1 MFIILPSLASGSL
14 TALADEAVSV
24 KDAGYLHLD
33 IEDGN
38 FSPGITFGPDTVH
51 ELAGYTDAEM
61 DAHLMVN
68 EPERYI
74 EELSN
79 CGVRSIAFHIEST
92 PYPSR
97 CLNEIHRFGMRAGL
111 ALNYKTPVTAV
122 LPYLDLAEYVLL
134 LTNESDLRGI
144 RFKPYSLVRI
154 EQLRQLLPSHV
165 ELWVDGG
172 INEELLP
179 DVAARGAD
187 RAVIGRTVF
196 RAEDPM
202 KKIAELLRSAESAR
216 SGYAE

>member
-1 MFIILPSLASGSL
+1 MFIILPSLASGRL
-14 TALADEAVSV
+14 TALAEEAVSV
-24 KDAGYLHLD
+24 KEAGYLHLD

-38 FSPGITFGPDTVH
+38 FSPGITFGPDTVR
-51 ELAGYTDAEM
+51 ELAALTDAEL
-61 DAHLMVN
+61 DVHLMVC

-74 EELSN
+74 EEISN
-79 CGVRSIAFHIEST
+79 CGVRSVAFHIEAT

-122 LPYLDLAEYVLL
+122 LPYLDLTDYVLL
-134 LTNESDLRGI
+134 LTNESDLCGI

-154 EQLRQLLPSHV
+154 NQLRQILPPET

-179 DVAARGAD
+179 AVAERGAD
-187 RAVIGRTVF
+187 RAVIGRTIF
-196 RAEDPM
+196 QAKEPM
-202 KKIAELLRSAESAR
+202 KKITELLRSAESAR
-216 SGYAE
+216 ERYGG

>member
-1 MFIILPSLASGSL
+1 MFIILPSLASGRL
-14 TALADEAVSV
+14 TALADEAASV

-38 FSPGITFGPDTVH
+38 FSPGITFGPDTTR
-51 ELAGYTDAEM
+51 ELADHTDAEM

-74 EELSN
+74 EELSDS
-79 CGVRSIAFHIEST
+79 GVRSVAFHIEST

-97 CLNEIHRFGMRAGL
+97 CLNEIHRFSMRAGL

-179 DVAARGAD
+179 AVAARGAD
-187 RAVIGRTVF
+187 RAVVGRAIF

>member
-1 MFIILPSLASGSL
+1 
-14 TALADEAVSV
+14 
-24 KDAGYLHLD
+24 
-33 IEDGN
+33 
-38 FSPGITFGPDTVH
+38 
-51 ELAGYTDAEM
+51 
-61 DAHLMVN
+61 
-68 EPERYI
+68 
-74 EELSN
+74 
-79 CGVRSIAFHIEST
+79 
-92 PYPSR
+92 
-97 CLNEIHRFGMRAGL
+97 MRAGL

-179 DVAARGAD
+179 AVAARGAD

>member
-1 MFIILPSLASGSL
+1 MFIILPSLASGRL
-14 TALADEAVSV
+14 TALADEAASV

-38 FSPGITFGPDTVH
+38 FSPGITFGPDTIR
-51 ELAGYTDAEM
+51 ELADRHDGKYFSQQ
-61 DAHLMVN
+61 
-68 EPERYI
+68 
-74 EELSN
+74 LSD
-79 CGVRSIAFHIEST
+79 CGVRSVAFHIEST

-97 CLNEIHRFGMRAGL
+97 CLNEIHRFGMRAGM

-179 DVAARGAD
+179 AVAARGAD

>member
-1 MFIILPSLASGSL
+1 MFIILPSLASGRL

-38 FSPGITFGPDTVH
+38 FSPGITFGPDTIR
-51 ELAGYTDAEM
+51 ELADHTDAEM

-74 EELSN
+74 EELSD
-79 CGVRSIAFHIEST
+79 CGVRSVAFHIEST

-97 CLNEIHRFGMRAGL
+97 CLNEIHRFGMRAGM
-111 ALNYKTPVTAV
+111 A
-122 LPYLDLAEYVLL
+122 DYVLL

-154 EQLRQLLPSHV
+154 EQLRQLLPSQV

-179 DVAARGAD
+179 AVAARGAD
-187 RAVIGRTVF
+187 RAVVGRTIF